1 MNIIYV
7 IIITVENVARL
18 KRYRRLTMKLKIAK
32 FKDIDH
38 LFIEYKGYTIS
49 CRLKKELVFNNNIG
63 IRIET
68 EEEKREF
75 ESILRYFIR
84 ELERLEF

>member
-1 MNIIYV
+1 
-7 IIITVENVARL
+7 
-18 KRYRRLTMKLKIAK
+18 MKLKIAK
-32 FKDIDH
+32 FKDIDN

-49 CRLKKELVFNNNIG
+49 LTLKQLEYNNNLG

-68 EEEKREF
+68 KKEKERLIE
-75 ESILRYFIR
+75 ILEVFQK

>member
-1 MNIIYV
+1 
-7 IIITVENVARL
+7 
-18 KRYRRLTMKLKIAK
+18 MKLKIAK

-49 CRLKKELVFNNNIG
+49 CRLKQELVFNNNIG

-68 EEEKREF
+68 REEKE
-75 ESILRYFIR
+75 YFIGILKYCIK
-84 ELERLEF
+84 ELERLEI

>member
-1 MNIIYV
+1 
-7 IIITVENVARL
+7 
-18 KRYRRLTMKLKIAK
+18 MKLKIAK
-32 FKDIDH
+32 IEDIDH

-49 CRLKKELVFNNNIG
+49 FSLKQLEYNNNLG

-68 EEEKREF
+68 KQEKEKF
-75 ESILRYFIR
+75 IAILRYFIK

>member
-1 MNIIYV
+1 MNKQQKI
-7 IIITVENVARL
+7 L
-18 KRYRRLTMKLKIAK
+18 GGLTMKLKIAN
-32 FKDIDH
+32 FKDIDN

-49 CRLKKELVFNNNIG
+49 FSLKQLEYNNNLG

-68 EEEKREF
+68 EEEKKRLIE
-75 ESILRYFIR
+75 ILEVFQK

>member
-1 MNIIYV
+1 
-7 IIITVENVARL
+7 
-18 KRYRRLTMKLKIAK
+18 MKLKIAN
-32 FKDIDH
+32 FKDIDN

-49 CRLKKELVFNNNIG
+49 FSLKQLEYNNNLG

-68 EEEKREF
+68 EQEKEKF
-75 ESILRYFIR
+75 IAILRYFLK

>member
-1 MNIIYV
+1 
-7 IIITVENVARL
+7 
-18 KRYRRLTMKLKIAK
+18 MKLKIANV
-32 FKDIDH
+32 KDIDN

-49 CRLKKELVFNNNIG
+49 FSLKQLEYNNNLG

-68 EEEKREF
+68 EQEKEKF
-75 ESILRYFIR
+75 ISIFRYILK

>member
-1 MNIIYV
+1 
-7 IIITVENVARL
+7 
-18 KRYRRLTMKLKIAK
+18 MKLKIAK

-49 CRLKKELVFNNNIG
+49 GRLKKELVFNNNIG

-68 EEEKREF
+68 EEEKQYF
-75 ESILRYFIR
+75 EGILRYFLK
-84 ELERLEF
+84 ELERLEV

>member
-1 MNIIYV
+1 
-7 IIITVENVARL
+7 
-18 KRYRRLTMKLKIAK
+18 MKLKIAK

>member
-1 MNIIYV
+1 
-7 IIITVENVARL
+7 
-18 KRYRRLTMKLKIAK
+18 MKLKIAN
-32 FKDIDH
+32 FKDIDN

-49 CRLKKELVFNNNIG
+49 FSLKQLEYNNNLG

>member
-1 MNIIYV
+1 
-7 IIITVENVARL
+7 
-18 KRYRRLTMKLKIAK
+18 MKLKIAK
-32 FKDIDH
+32 FKDIDN

-49 CRLKKELVFNNNIG
+49 GRLKKELVFNNNIG

-68 EEEKREF
+68 EEEKQYF
-75 ESILRYFIR
+75 EGILSYFLK

>member
-1 MNIIYV
+1 
-7 IIITVENVARL
+7 
-18 KRYRRLTMKLKIAK
+18 MKLKVAK
-32 FKDIDH
+32 FKDIDN

-49 CRLKKELVFNNNIG
+49 FSLKQLEYNNNLG

-68 EEEKREF
+68 KKEKEKF
-75 ESILRYFIR
+75 IDILRYFLK